1 MSDKT
6 AYAGDARSGH
16 GGDLSPLEAIETC
29 IDHQTQYKHLVQVK
43 RRVPESTQCQSRIH

>member
-6 AYAGDARSGH
+6 ASAGDARSGH

-29 IDHQTQYKHLVQVK
+29 IDHQARIKYLTTLERKI
-43 RRVPESTQCQSRIH
+43 PESTQCKRIIH